1 MKSDSELLNHLAH
14 HTNYLHEVTPAES
27 VLIKRT
33 LTAMYQDLAQLCEQH
48 GLTLLLSGGSCLGAV
63 RHKGFIPWDDDL
75 DVMMP
80 RKDYEQLILLLESGA
95 LADKY
100 EYSTPNPNTESVS
113 VFLKIYKKNTLN
125 VDIYASVDS
134 SLPKGLYIDVFALD
148 GMPYTRIGQKLKGV
162 IANGLQFCSI
172 LSLFARDDN
181 PALREYMKQDK
192 QLYRRFRIKRFLG
205 KIVSII
211 PRLKWNWW
219 FDRWV
224 ADETEDKPMGIPTGR
239 KYYAGEIFPRN
250 VFLPPVEA
258 EFEGVEVHIPHDYDR
273 YLRNLYH
280 DYMQLPPVEKRER
293 HFIVKLEIPQE

>member
-1 MKSDSELLNHLAH
+1 MKSDSELLNTLAH
-14 HTNYLHEVTPAES
+14 RTHYLHEVTPEES
-27 VLIKRT
+27 ALIKRT
-33 LTAMYQDLAQLCEQH
+33 LTAMYQDLALLCQQH
-48 GLTLLLSGGSCLGAV
+48 KLTLLLSGGTCLGAI

-80 RKDYEQLILLLESGA
+80 RKDYEKLIHLLESGA

-125 VDIYASVDS
+125 VDIYASDNS

-148 GMPYTRIGQKLKGV
+148 SMPYTHIGQTLKGL

-172 LSLFARDDN
+172 LSMFARDDN
-181 PALREYMKQDK
+181 PALREYMAQDK

-205 KIVSII
+205 KIVNIV
-211 PRLKWNWW
+211 PRQKWNWW